1 MDNSK
6 HDPFGDNFEEDPFVE
21 DHFGSR
27 TPPQGA
33 RVEQLPDSTA
43 VLVLGILSILGAFC
57 YGVIGLILG
66 IISVAMS
73 SKPER
78 LYRQEPNRY
87 TSTSYSN
94 MRAGKVCGIIGLCLS
109 ALIILLII
117 VVFISAYN
125 ESRW

>member
-6 HDPFGDNFEEDPFVE
+6 HDPFGEQFEQDPFVE
-21 DHFGSR
+21 DHFGNRS
-27 TPPQGA
+27 QQSN

-78 LYRQEPNRY
+78 LYRSEPNRY
-87 TSTSYSN
+87 TSSSYSN

-109 ALIILLII
+109 ALIILLFI
-117 VVFISAYN
+117 VIFISAYN

>member
-6 HDPFGDNFEEDPFVE
+6 HDPFGEQFEQDPFVD
-21 DHFGSR
+21 DHFGNRS
-27 TPPQGA
+27 PQGT

-78 LYRQEPNRY
+78 LYRNEPNRY
-87 TSTSYSN
+87 TSASYSN
-94 MRAGKVCGIIGLCLS
+94 MRAGKVCGIIGICLS
-109 ALIILLII
+109 ALILLGVLIAVI
-117 VVFISAYN
+117 AAIAD
-125 ESRW
+125 